1 MAGKMSESPFLNR
14 LKQQRD
20 EIIARFLRELA
31 AREVIPEGLVES
43 AIRDSLPDLL
53 DQIIEEL
60 ARPDR
65 VSLAEPPLPAAVEHG
80 AHRWR
85 QGFDLRA
92 VVREYGVFE
101 NVIYKDLEEHGIA
114 PTPREVRAL
123 QNCLNAGL
131 ASAVVSYTEEADQ
144 VRRTLGEKQ
153 EALGATELRLGMIA
167 EHIPQMI
174 WTADAR
180 GHMEW
185 MNPRWFDF
193 TGVVDT
199 RRAVDENV
207 GTEWFDVVHA
217 DDRARV
223 VERWEQAVRT
233 GERYEAEA
241 RFRSRT
247 GEYRWFLGRAVPVL
261 DTHGRLS
268 KWFGSFTDID
278 EQKKTETRLSAAH
291 EEGERLNRLKDEFLA
306 TVSHEL
312 RTPLQSI
319 LGWARL
325 LRSGHVT
332 PEQTGKALETIER
345 NALVQSQLIEDI
357 LDVSRIISGKARMH
371 AQPVDLAVVL
381 GAALDTTQPAARA
394 KGVELAAEV
403 PSDIGTIV
411 GDPDRLQQVIWNLL
425 SNAVKFTPP
434 GGHVRLTTRRSP
446 TELHIVV
453 TDDGQGISPQFLPF
467 VFERFRQADAG
478 VARSHAGLGLGL
490 AIVRHLVELHG
501 GSVVAESPG
510 VGKGATFSVHL
521 PVLGVPHVEPPVRER
536 APSSEPVPSEIP
548 SLSGIRVLVVD
559 DQRDARD
566 LLGTILRQYGAEVR
580 VAESTMAALEALEQ
594 EPFDALVSDIGM
606 PLEDGYVLVRK
617 LRAMSDQPRLARLPA
632 VALTAYARN
641 EDQRQALDAGY
652 DVHVAKPIEPGRL
665 VAALRKLTRGE
676 A

>member
-1 MAGKMSESPFLNR
+1 MSETTFLHR
-14 LKQQRD
+14 LTKHRD
-20 EIIARFLRELA
+20 QIIARFLRELA
-31 AREVIPEGLVES
+31 GRDVVPDGLVES
-43 AIRDSLPDLL
+43 AIRDSLPELF

-60 ARPDR
+60 AKEGRP
-65 VSLAEPPLPAAVEHG
+65 SLADPPLPAAVEHG

-101 NVIYKDLEEHGIA
+101 HVIYKDLEEQGIS
-114 PTPREVRAL
+114 PTLREVRAL

-144 VRRTLGEKQ
+144 VRHTLGQQQ

-180 GHMEW
+180 GHVEW
-185 MNPRWFDF
+185 MNPRWFEF

-207 GTEWFDVVHA
+207 GTEWFDVVHP

-223 VERWEQAVRT
+223 EERWEQAVRT

-241 RFRSRT
+241 RFRSRA
-247 GEYRWFLGRAVPVL
+247 GDYRWFLGRAVPVL
-261 DTHGRLS
+261 DVHGRLS

-278 EQKKTETRLSAAH
+278 EQKQTEARVSAAH

-325 LRSGHVT
+325 LRSGHVS

-345 NALVQSQLIEDI
+345 NALVQSKLIEDI
-357 LDVSRIISGKARMH
+357 LDVSRIITGKARMH

-403 PSDIGTIV
+403 PSDIGTV
-411 GDPDRLQQVIWNLL
+411 MGDSDRLQQVIWNLL
-425 SNAVKFTPP
+425 SNAVKFTSS
-434 GGHVRLTTRRSP
+434 GGHVRLTARRTP
-446 TELHIVV
+446 TELHIAV
-453 TDDGQGISPQFLPF
+453 TDDGQGISPNFLPF
-467 VFERFRQADAG
+467 VFDRFRQADAG
-478 VARSHAGLGLGL
+478 VARSHGGLGLGL

-521 PVLGVPHVEPPVRER
+521 PVLGVPRFEPLVRER
-536 APSSEPVPSEIP
+536 VPASEPISSEIP

-566 LLGTILRQYGAEVR
+566 LLATILRQYGAEVR
-580 VAESTMAALEALEQ
+580 VAESTVAALEALEK

-606 PLEDGYVLVRK
+606 PVDDGYVLIKK
-617 LRAMSDQPRLARLPA
+617 LRAMSDRPGIARLPA
-632 VALTAYARN
+632 VALTAYARK
-641 EDQRQALDAGY
+641 EDQRQALDSGY
-652 DVHVAKPIEPGRL
+652 DGHIVKPIEPGRL

-676 A
+676 S